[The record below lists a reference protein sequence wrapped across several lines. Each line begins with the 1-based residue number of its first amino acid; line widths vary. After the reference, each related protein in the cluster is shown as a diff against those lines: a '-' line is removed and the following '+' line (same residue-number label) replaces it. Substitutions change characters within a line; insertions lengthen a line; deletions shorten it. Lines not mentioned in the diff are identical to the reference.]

1 MLDFA
6 AWDLEFSSMK
16 AFVFDAFGTLFNL
29 TLPLEEIDVL
39 CKGKGKELLVIWR
52 TKQLE
57 YTWLR
62 SLMDNYVNFD
72 TITHEA
78 LTFAMRTIQLEEPKL
93 FDLLMPIYRQPNCF
107 EDVVPTLNAL
117 QAKGIQTAILS
128 NGTPTMLQAGVEKTG
143 LTDIIHPI
151 ISADT
156 IGVFKPS
163 PKVYAHAVEQMQLP
177 IASFYFVSSNPW
189 DIAGAG
195 QYGLQTIWLNR
206 SQQAAEVLP
215 PTPNYVIQSMEELLT
230 LAK

>member
-1 MLDFA
+1 MPI
-6 AWDLEFSSMK
+6 K

-29 TLPLEEIDVL
+29 TLPIDEIDAL
-39 CKGKGKELLVIWR
+39 CNGKGKELLSIWR

-78 LTFAMRTIQLEEPKL
+78 LTFAMRSVQVEEPKL
-93 FDLLMPIYRQPNCF
+93 YDLLMPIYRQPNCF
-107 EDVVPTLNAL
+107 KDVVPTLKAL
-117 QAKGIQTAILS
+117 QTKGIQTAILS

-151 ISADT
+151 ISVDT
-156 IGVFKPS
+156 IGIFKPS
-163 PKVYAHAVEQMQLP
+163 PKVYKYALAQMQLP
-177 IASFYFVSSNPW
+177 IDSFYFVSSNPW

-195 QYGLQTIWLNR
+195 QYGLQTVWLNR

-215 PTPNYVIQSMEELLT
+215 PSPKYVIQSMEELLT
-230 LAK
+230 LKHNF